1 MRRRNRDYNSIQL
14 YSYSYSSG
22 NLVSNSN
29 NSIDL
34 SIDSIISSIKEKEV
48 GNHYFNSGRN
58 AKTYMFTDID
68 RISLVEFID
77 KEYRGIKF
85 NHIRIYL
92 FITILLFRTL
102 TEKSKGKHF
111 FKSLCQSYLTKFI
124 RAQYLNKVIKVL
136 LAAEVIEML
145 PYSVDNKRCKS
156 FRFNPKHT
164 IKKAAKIDLNTN
176 LLSKEYL
183 KYWIKDS
190 VTNEGLDNGYLT
202 LT

>member
-1 MRRRNRDYNSIQL
+1 MNNM
-14 YSYSYSSG
+14 SYKEYIYDQI
-22 NLVSNSN
+22 SNIYDHSFM
-29 NSIDL
+29 IDL
-34 SIDSIISSIKEKEV
+34 IKQNNCNYTENKN
-48 GNHYFNSGRN
+48 GIYLFNSGRN
-58 AKTYMFTDID
+58 SKSYEFNDNE
-68 RISLVEFID
+68 RISLLEFVD
-77 KEYRGIKF
+77 KEYRGVKF

-145 PYSVDNKRCKS
+145 PYSVDNRRCKS
-156 FRFNPKHT
+156 FRFNPKHI

-183 KYWIKDS
+183 KFWIKKI
-190 VTNEGLDNGYLT
+190 
-202 LT
+202 